1 MEITGFEQLHVHSH
15 FSLLDGYGA
24 PEEYAE
30 RAKKINQRF
39 LSISDHGVMG
49 AVPRQIKTCE
59 EHKIS
64 PIFSC
69 ELYVNPLQPEL
80 KSGQTSSE
88 IYKSLD
94 DESKPKFK
102 KSYHLLG
109 IAYNV
114 QGYSNLVKLS
124 SLGYKKGFYYRPRVN
139 REQLLAHKDGIIFT
153 SCCYNSEIG
162 QAFDK
167 QGEDEAFK
175 MVELYQSMFK
185 ENFYLELMLLDF
197 KKQKPYDAFIIKASE
212 KFNIPLIITN
222 DCHVCLKEDI
232 KMQNIMM
239 MMQTKK
245 TMQDVQAAIEEDGDA
260 FEIQDTN
267 LWYKSEEEINEK
279 WKTSYSDI
287 IDYEIFKEAK
297 RNTVKICEKAAGVE
311 KQIDRS
317 IKLPQIED
325 DEQKLLEAIKN
336 GFEFR
341 CIPKNKLY
349 LSRIKEEYELIKQ
362 KGFCS
367 YFLIQKMITDE
378 AKRISPILLGW
389 GDGSEATGP
398 GRGCLSPDVPII
410 LEYGKTIRLEDVE
423 VGQKVYTI
431 DGSVKKV
438 LKKMKYP
445 FNEKVRKIRTYYGD
459 EAGVTLTLDHKIYAE
474 KSKRP
479 KNWDKWSDSTKKSK
493 KNWEEPAQNM
503 NWIEAKDLSV
513 GDWCFVPFP
522 KLEIIE
528 NYKIDLSKFSTGKS
542 KNGSNLSFNKDTVI
556 NTFNSKGGN
565 TCRKNNRNWVLNEDW
580 AFILGVFLG
589 DGWTRSN
596 GALEVGFC
604 DNSIS
609 RKHIDEVC
617 SIMNK
622 YDFNGRESVS
632 KDKKLIQII
641 FGSPYLRKL
650 FDELHPNYKHT
661 SHSKHVPDCI
671 LNAPVSIVESYLRGY
686 FLADGYEDNGKAK
699 FETVSYKLAEQIRFL
714 LLRIGL
720 PSSIKKYTRKD
731 LREHYKN
738 ISVSYVLH
746 CPLDVRIGCSKNYK
760 NKYVWRSTKDGLMLK
775 IKSIEE
781 FKGLDF
787 VYDIEVEDNHNYLTS
802 SFLVHNSVAGSLI
815 AYAIGITDV
824 DPIKHELLFSRFLS
838 PARGGRTMNIRFSSE
853 PIKNLEQSIDLNKTG
868 EVDGQNLIF
877 INK

>member
-80 KSGQTSSE
+80 KLGQTSSE

-94 DESKPKFK
+94 DDSKPKFK

-398 GRGCLSPDVPII
+398 GRG
-410 LEYGKTIRLEDVE
+410 
-423 VGQKVYTI
+423 
-431 DGSVKKV
+431 
-438 LKKMKYP
+438 
-445 FNEKVRKIRTYYGD
+445 
-459 EAGVTLTLDHKIYAE
+459 
-474 KSKRP
+474 
-479 KNWDKWSDSTKKSK
+479 
-493 KNWEEPAQNM
+493 
-503 NWIEAKDLSV
+503 
-513 GDWCFVPFP
+513 
-522 KLEIIE
+522 
-528 NYKIDLSKFSTGKS
+528 
-542 KNGSNLSFNKDTVI
+542 
-556 NTFNSKGGN
+556 
-565 TCRKNNRNWVLNEDW
+565 
-580 AFILGVFLG
+580 
-589 DGWTRSN
+589 
-596 GALEVGFC
+596 
-604 DNSIS
+604 
-609 RKHIDEVC
+609 
-617 SIMNK
+617 
-622 YDFNGRESVS
+622 
-632 KDKKLIQII
+632 
-641 FGSPYLRKL
+641 
-650 FDELHPNYKHT
+650 
-661 SHSKHVPDCI
+661 
-671 LNAPVSIVESYLRGY
+671 
-686 FLADGYEDNGKAK
+686 
-699 FETVSYKLAEQIRFL
+699 
-714 LLRIGL
+714 
-720 PSSIKKYTRKD
+720 
-731 LREHYKN
+731 
-738 ISVSYVLH
+738 
-746 CPLDVRIGCSKNYK
+746 
-760 NKYVWRSTKDGLMLK
+760 
-775 IKSIEE
+775 
-781 FKGLDF
+781 
-787 VYDIEVEDNHNYLTS
+787 
-802 SFLVHNSVAGSLI
+802 SVAGSLI

-868 EVDGQNLIF
+868 EIDGQNLTF